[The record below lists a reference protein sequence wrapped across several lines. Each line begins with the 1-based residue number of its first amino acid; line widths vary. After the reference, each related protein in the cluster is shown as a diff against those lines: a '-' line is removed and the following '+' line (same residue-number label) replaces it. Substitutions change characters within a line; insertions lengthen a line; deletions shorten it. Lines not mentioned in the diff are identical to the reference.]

1 MKAALRDVFADE
13 GWECN
18 AILDSLDQAEEIY
31 FDEVSQIVMDRW
43 SRGRVIV
50 IGDAAAAVSLLA
62 GEGTGLAMTQAYVL
76 AGELNR
82 ADGDYRL
89 AYERYE
95 RLLRPLVKQKQAD
108 ARRFAAAF
116 APKTAAGVWV
126 RNQAT
131 KLLAVPYVGD
141 RLLSRQLTD
150 SFALPA
156 YGI

>member
-1 MKAALRDVFADE
+1 MT
-13 GWECN
+13 
-18 AILDSLDQAEEIY
+18 
-31 FDEVSQIVMDRW
+31 
-43 SRGRVIV
+43 V

-82 ADGDYRL
+82 ADQDYRL
-89 AYERYE
+89 AYQRYE
-95 RLLRPLVKQKQAD
+95 RLMRPLVEEKQAD

-116 APKTAAGVWV
+116 VPKTVAGVWL

-131 KLLAVPYVGD
+131 RLLAVPYVGD

-150 SFALPA
+150 GFALPA

>member
-1 MKAALRDVFADE
+1 M
-13 GWECN
+13 
-18 AILDSLDQAEEIY
+18 
-31 FDEVSQIVMDRW
+31 
-43 SRGRVIV
+43 IV

-76 AGELNR
+76 AGELKR

-108 ARRFAAAF
+108 ARPFAAAF